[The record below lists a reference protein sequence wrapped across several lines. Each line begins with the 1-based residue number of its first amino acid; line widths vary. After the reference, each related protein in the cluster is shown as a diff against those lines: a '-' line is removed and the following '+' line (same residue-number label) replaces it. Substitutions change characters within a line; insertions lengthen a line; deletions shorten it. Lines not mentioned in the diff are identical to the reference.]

1 MLPLFQ
7 GSKQYIWYV
16 TKFLTVCNWTVTI
29 QQCTCMVSV
38 YTMYLGFITLNQGW
52 KLLCQY
58 KFDIG
63 SGSWQHNLLVSNSIE
78 SKRLKKKFEEP
89 KWPQIFKES
98 IKAFEMAEKAA
109 KKLNVKDNQGRS
121 YISFIVKGKKVVM
134 IQYRGFF
141 RGYQAR
147 YSEELKVQGK

>member
-1 MLPLFQ
+1 MIFR
-7 GSKQYIWYV
+7 SIWD
-16 TKFLTVCNWTVTI
+16 I
-29 QQCTCMVSV
+29 
-38 YTMYLGFITLNQGW
+38 FITFDQGW

-63 SGSWQHNLLVSNSIE
+63 SGSWQHKLLVSNSIE

-109 KKLNVKDNQGRS
+109 KKLTVKDNQGRS
-121 YISFIVKGKKVVM
+121 YISFIIKGKK
-134 IQYRGFF
+134 Q
-141 RGYQAR
+141 
-147 YSEELKVQGK
+147 S

>member
-1 MLPLFQ
+1 
-7 GSKQYIWYV
+7 
-16 TKFLTVCNWTVTI
+16 
-29 QQCTCMVSV
+29 
-38 YTMYLGFITLNQGW
+38 MYLGFITFNQGW

-121 YISFIVKGKKVVM
+121 YISFIVKGKKSSHDSIPWFFLESIRLD
-134 IQYRGFF
+134 IQRN
-141 RGYQAR
+141 
-147 YSEELKVQGK
+147 